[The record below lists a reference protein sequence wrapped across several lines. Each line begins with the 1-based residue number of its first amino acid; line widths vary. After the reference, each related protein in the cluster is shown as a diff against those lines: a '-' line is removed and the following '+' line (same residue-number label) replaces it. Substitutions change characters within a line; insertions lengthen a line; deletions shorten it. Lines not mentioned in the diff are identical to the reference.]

1 MKGKSTVTNTPS
13 PPDPETLQPEY
24 ATQLLQRQDILQCE
38 AQTVLNEFELVPLLS
53 KVGTLRQ
60 VGSST
65 LGLMVWRDIDL
76 AVSSPALRFEDAFE
90 VMRPLYL
97 NAHVRQVR
105 YLNESGSFNL
115 TGQQIYERYYFAC
128 LYDTDMGNEWKLDIS
143 FWLGYDLHPEPVQDA
158 LEQQLTPEMRLTIL
172 WIKDIW
178 YQLPAYRT
186 EVYSTDIYDAVLQ
199 HNVRTPAQFDAY
211 LARHGK
217 PTRSQRL

>member
-1 MKGKSTVTNTPS
+1 MTNTSS
-13 PPDPETLQPEY
+13 PDTLQPEH
-24 ATQLLQRQDILQCE
+24 ATHLLQRQNTLQHE
-38 AQTVLNEFELVPLLS
+38 AQTVLDELELIPLLS

-76 AVSSPALRFEDAFE
+76 AVSSPALSLEEAFE

-97 NAHVRQVR
+97 NAQVKQVR
-105 YLNESGSFNL
+105 YFNQSGPFNL
-115 TGQQIYERYYFAC
+115 TGAQIYERYYFAC

-143 FWLGYDLHPEPVQDA
+143 FWLGYDQHPEPVQDA

-172 WIKDIW
+172 WIKDLW
-178 YQLPAYRT
+178 CQLPTYRT
-186 EVYSTDIYDAVLQ
+186 EVYSTDIYDAILN

-211 LARHGK
+211 LAQHGK
-217 PTRSQRL
+217 PTRPQI

>member
-1 MKGKSTVTNTPS
+1 MTNTPS
-13 PPDPETLQPEY
+13 SETLQPEY
-24 ATQLLQRQDILQCE
+24 ATQLLQRQDILQRE
-38 AQTVLNEFELVPLLS
+38 AQTVLDKLELMPLLS
-53 KVGTLRQ
+53 KVGNLRQ

-76 AVSSPALRFEDAFE
+76 AVSSPALLLEDAFE

-97 NAHVRQVR
+97 NAHVKQVR
-105 YLNESGSFNL
+105 YLNESGPFNL

-128 LYDTDMGNEWKLDIS
+128 LYNTDVGNEWKLDIS
-143 FWLGYDLHPEPVQDA
+143 FWLGNDLHPEPVQDA
-158 LEQQLTPEMRLTIL
+158 LEQQLTAEMRLTIL

-186 EVYSTDIYDAVLQ
+186 KVYSTDIYDAVLQ

-211 LARHGK
+211 LARYGK
-217 PTRSQRL
+217 PTRS

>member
-1 MKGKSTVTNTPS
+1 MINPLS
-13 PPDPETLQPEY
+13 PPDPETLEPEY
-24 ATQLLQRQDILQCE
+24 AAQLLQRQDILQRE
-38 AQTVLNEFELVPLLS
+38 AQTVLDELELVPLLS
-53 KVGTLRQ
+53 KVGALRQ

-76 AVSSPALRFEDAFE
+76 AVSSSALRLEDAFE

-97 NAHVRQVR
+97 NARVKQVR
-105 YLNESGSFNL
+105 YFNQSGSFNL

-128 LYDTDMGNEWKLDIS
+128 LYDTDAGNEWKLDIS

-158 LEQQLTPEMRLTIL
+158 LEQQLTPEMRLSIL

-186 EVYSTDIYDAVLQ
+186 EVSSIDIYDAVLQ

-217 PTRSQRL
+217 PTRS